1 MATTEEQIIAL
12 SSKAADEA
20 FRRMCAPEGYG
31 CAFFLYFKR
40 AGMELKIARE
50 DETPEG
56 FELATPE
63 RIPSSLTQNQLATR
77 FCALVRKLPILRPEP
92 FLPAVPSD
100 VAAKPK
106 TRALVARTWSDQP
119 RALEEA
125 EVMAEMTLGPVQ
137 AEIRKAVGTGA
148 CIYVTVGTLFGSQTV
163 LCPDAEAA
171 LRFLGMASRQATRVQ
186 RGAPALP
193 VPAGCTL
200 MDPGT
205 P

>member
-1 MATTEEQIIAL
+1 MAGTTEEQIIAL
-12 SSKAADEA
+12 SSAAAAEA

-31 CAFFLYFKR
+31 CSFFLYFKR
-40 AGMELKIARE
+40 AGMELKVARE

-63 RIPSSLTQNQLATR
+63 RIPSSLTQGQLSQRSHDLA
-77 FCALVRKLPILRPEP
+77 RKLPILRPEP
-92 FLPAVPSD
+92 FLPAVAKD
-100 VAAKPK
+100 VA
-106 TRALVARTWSDQP
+106 
-119 RALEEA
+119 
-125 EVMAEMTLGPVQ
+125 TLGPVQ

-200 MDPGT
+200 MDPGA